1 MRLSPWRLLAPRCD
15 RSAPAQKAGD
25 APVTTMSPMSGSPSM
40 ASKVATISSTR
51 SRVRALRRAGASRV
65 TTATRST
72 VSVRSSGMAG
82 SLALGG
88 RDVRGDA
95 GRLGKITRRRAD
107 VTGLSRSRY
116 ILMSLPGWESRRS
129 RRHRLGSHLTLAR
142 HISRPLG
149 AAFTT
154 AAVAALAASG
164 MALAPAATQAG
175 PAQQSPPNAH
185 GDLGPAGG
193 VSIDVEVFKGE
204 ETDVI
209 ATLDE
214 LDDNVHKQLAEV
226 ERARAGLASAKAG
239 VERADAALAATQARI
254 DDLVALSDEVVVD
267 AFINPPSDDAIDALT
282 GDSVA
287 DASLKASIVDLQ
299 TDADAAVLE
308 ELHAAQSE
316 LKARKGEQ
324 DEAAATA
331 DAKAASSA
339 AALTD
344 LESAQSQQA
353 AFVLEVQDRLDRKL
367 SEAEALAKIDP
378 ALAAQLEAEQGAIAA
393 RLEAI
398 RRDDAQREVVVAL
411 QQERAEAAA
420 RQAAEAQAAAQAA
433 AAAQPGGMGPAR

>member
-25 APVTTMSPMSGSPSM
+25 APVTTMAPMSGSPSM
-40 ASKVATISSTR
+40 ASRVATISSTR

-95 GRLGKITRRRAD
+95 GRLGKIRRRRAN
-107 VTGLSRSRY
+107 VTDLY
-116 ILMSLPGWESRRS
+116 RRQ
-129 RRHRLGSHLTLAR
+129 RAQ
-142 HISRPLG
+142 
-149 AAFTT
+149 AA
-154 AAVAALAASG
+154 G
-164 MALAPAATQAG
+164 RGRAG
-175 PAQQSPPNAH
+175 
-185 GDLGPAGG
+185 
-193 VSIDVEVFKGE
+193 
-204 ETDVI
+204 
-209 ATLDE
+209 
-214 LDDNVHKQLAEV
+214 
-226 ERARAGLASAKAG
+226 AGLASAKAG

-287 DASLKASIVDLQ
+287 DASVKASIVDLQ

-378 ALAAQLEAEQGAIAA
+378 ALAA
-393 RLEAI
+393 RLEAV

-433 AAAQPGGMGPAR
+433 AAAQPGGMGPASGSLTTVACPGGGSITVDSSLATSLSALLDAAS

>member
-25 APVTTMSPMSGSPSM
+25 APVTTMAPMSGSPSM
-40 ASKVATISSTR
+40 ASRVATISSTR

-82 SLALGG
+82 SLAPCG
-88 RDVRGDA
+88 RDVRGD
-95 GRLGKITRRRAD
+95 
-107 VTGLSRSRY
+107 
-116 ILMSLPGWESRRS
+116 
-129 RRHRLGSHLTLAR
+129 
-142 HISRPLG
+142 
-149 AAFTT
+149 
-154 AAVAALAASG
+154 
-164 MALAPAATQAG
+164 
-175 PAQQSPPNAH
+175 
-185 GDLGPAGG
+185 
-193 VSIDVEVFKGE
+193 
-204 ETDVI
+204 
-209 ATLDE
+209 
-214 LDDNVHKQLAEV
+214 
-226 ERARAGLASAKAG
+226 
-239 VERADAALAATQARI
+239 
-254 DDLVALSDEVVVD
+254 
-267 AFINPPSDDAIDALT
+267 DAIDALR

-287 DASLKASIVDLQ
+287 DASVKASIVDLQ

-316 LKARKGEQ
+316 LKARKGKQ

-353 AFVLEVQDRLDRKL
+353 AFVLEVQARLDRKL

-411 QQERAEAAA
+411 QQEQAEAAA

-433 AAAQPGGMGPAR
+433 AAAQPGGMGPASGSLATVACPGGGSITVDSSLASNLSQLLDAASAAGLDMCGGGYRDPAEQIALREAHCGSSYYAIYEAPSSSCSPPTARPGTSNHEQGLAVDFTCNGGGAISSQSSPCFVWLDNNAANYGFYKLPSEPWHWSNDGS

>member
-25 APVTTMSPMSGSPSM
+25 APVTTMAPMSGSPSM
-40 ASKVATISSTR
+40 ASRVATISSTR

-95 GRLGKITRRRAD
+95 GRLGKIRRRRAN
-107 VTGLSRSRY
+107 VTDLY
-116 ILMSLPGWESRRS
+116 RRQ
-129 RRHRLGSHLTLAR
+129 RAQ
-142 HISRPLG
+142 
-149 AAFTT
+149 AA
-154 AAVAALAASG
+154 G
-164 MALAPAATQAG
+164 RGRAG
-175 PAQQSPPNAH
+175 
-185 GDLGPAGG
+185 
-193 VSIDVEVFKGE
+193 
-204 ETDVI
+204 
-209 ATLDE
+209 
-214 LDDNVHKQLAEV
+214 
-226 ERARAGLASAKAG
+226 AGLASAKAG

-254 DDLVALSDEVVVD
+254 HDLVALSDEVVVD
-267 AFINPPSDDAIDALT
+267 AFINPLSDDAIDALT

-287 DASLKASIVDLQ
+287 DASVKASIVDLQ
-299 TDADAAVLE
+299 TDADASVLE

-316 LKARKGEQ
+316 LKARKGKQ
-324 DEAAATA
+324 DESAVTA
-331 DAKAASSA
+331 DAKADAAA

-353 AFVLEVQDRLDRKL
+353 AFVLEVQDRLDRTL

-378 ALAAQLEAEQGAIAA
+378 ALAAQLEAEQFAIAA

-398 RRDDAQREVVVAL
+398 RRDDAQREVLVAL
-411 QQERAEAAA
+411 QTEQAEAAA
-420 RQAAEAQAAAQAA
+420 LQAAEAQAAAQAA
-433 AAAQPGGMGPAR
+433 AAAQPRHVHARAGPGHRLHLRRQHRVERRRLLLVAQLARRSLRPARPGR